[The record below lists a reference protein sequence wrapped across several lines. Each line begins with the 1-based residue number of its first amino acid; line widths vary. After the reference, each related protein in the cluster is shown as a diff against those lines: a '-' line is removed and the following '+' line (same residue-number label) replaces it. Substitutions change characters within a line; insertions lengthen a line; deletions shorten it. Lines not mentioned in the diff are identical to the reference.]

1 MQRQLKT
8 SPTSPYAPWAPPPAN
23 ANINGL
29 SIKGE
34 VSARNMGDMETAK
47 GTLKNTEI
55 DNKGFAVGFIG
66 GHPNGVD
73 IELFKRDLTLQGIYT
88 LH

>member
-1 MQRQLKT
+1 
-8 SPTSPYAPWAPPPAN
+8 
-23 ANINGL
+23 
-29 SIKGE
+29 
-34 VSARNMGDMETAK
+34 MGDMETAK